1 MRVQLFVLCLLC
13 TTLVSAAQPSGWF
26 TSKAEATEYAAK
38 LHIPVLY
45 VFAGSDWCKPC
56 IQLKQTI
63 LLSDTFQAYY
73 PEKLAIL
80 YLDFP
85 QQKKNQ
91 LSPELKKQNE
101 ELASRYNKNGYFPNM
116 ILLDSQEKPIGNL
129 YFKHQTAI
137 EFIQQVET
145 LIQK

>member
-1 MRVQLFVLCLLC
+1 MRVQLFVLFLLC

-26 TSKAEATEYAAK
+26 TGKAEATEYAAK
-38 LHIPVLY
+38 LQIPVLY

-101 ELASRYNKNGYFPNM
+101 ELASRYNKNGYFPYM
-116 ILLDSQEKPIGNL
+116 ILVDSHEQPIGNL

-137 EFIQQVET
+137 EFIQQLET